1 MNNKKDIIK
10 FLLILISCI
19 FIFRLI
25 YIQIINNDYKIAYKK
40 NIIQKFIEY
49 PCRGKIYDRNGTLLV
64 YNEPIYDLK
73 IIPKY
78 SIATNKRL
86 FCKVFD
92 ITPNDYDI
100 NIVKVCKF
108 SKIKPSLFIKNISHS
123 RFATIQDYLSEFP
136 GFFVEAKSTRGYTT
150 GSLANIIGYLS
161 EVDGNNLKNDKYYT
175 IQDFIG
181 KTGLECFYEKLLRG
195 KKGKVYKVVD
205 VSGSVRGDYR
215 DGLMDRPSQS
225 GKDIFLTIDI
235 KTQQYA
241 DKFMKGKCGS
251 IVAIEPNSG
260 DIVVMGSYPSYN
272 PNILKGDRISKN
284 FKILQKNPQ
293 YPFFNRAIMAMYP
306 PGSIFKIVQALI
318 GLQLNAIAPSTIIQC
333 DKTLI
338 NCHNHSNPS
347 NLHSAIKNS
356 CNPYFYKVFRRII
369 NQDNHLNKYVGTR
382 IGFDKWRK
390 YVLQFGFGNITNI
403 DIPGEKKGFIPSVEF
418 YDKLYGKQRWKTSN
432 IRSLDIGQGEMLV
445 TPLQM
450 ANLVAIIANR
460 GFYYTPHL
468 IKKTI
473 LNIYEDNR
481 ENGVYDTKLRDFRKN
496 FKWKKY
502 KLKKDMHF
510 QKIVKYNTKQQLC
523 VNKCYFEFVAN
534 AMADVTKGTAR
545 RAYIDDIVV
554 CCKTGTAENPHGKDH
569 SVFVAFAPKEN
580 PVIAISVYVENAGWG
595 GIDAASI
602 GSLVIE
608 KYIRGNISKKRKYL
622 ESKYLGS

>member
-1 MNNKKDIIK
+1 MNNKKSTIK
-10 FLLILISCI
+10 FLLLSTACI
-19 FIFRLI
+19 FIFRLA
-25 YIQIINNDYKIAYKK
+25 YIQIISNDYKIAFKK
-40 NIIQKFIEY
+40 NIIRKLIEH
-49 PCRGKIYDRNGTLLV
+49 PCRGRIYDRNAILLV

-78 SIATNKRL
+78 STATNKIL
-86 FCKVFD
+86 FCKIFN
-92 ITPNDYDI
+92 ITSHDYDA
-100 NIVKVCKF
+100 NIMKVRKF

-136 GFFVEAKSTRGYTT
+136 GFFIEAKSTRGYTT

-161 EVDGNNLKNDKYYT
+161 EVNCSDLKNDTYYA

-181 KTGLECFYEKLLRG
+181 KTGLEYFYEKLLRG
-195 KKGKVYKVVD
+195 KKGEVYKIVD
-205 VSGSVRGDYR
+205 VAGSIRADYK

-235 KTQQYA
+235 KIQQYA
-241 DKFMKGKCGS
+241 DKLMKGKYGS
-251 IVAIEPNSG
+251 IVAIEPGSG

-272 PNILKGDRISKN
+272 PNILKGNKISKN
-284 FKILQKNPQ
+284 FKKLQKNPQ
-293 YPFFNRAIMAMYP
+293 YPFFNRAIMGMYP

-318 GLQLNAIAPSTIIQC
+318 GLQQKTIIPSTTIRC

-369 NQDNHLNKYVGTR
+369 NQDIHFNKYVDTR
-382 IGFDKWRK
+382 IGFSKWRK

-418 YDKLYGKQRWKTSN
+418 YDNLYGKQRWKTST

-460 GFYYTPHL
+460 GFYYIPHL
-468 IKKTI
+468 IKTI
-473 LNIYEDNR
+473 PSISEDNK
-481 ENGVYDTKLRDFRKN
+481 EKGVYDIKFHDFRKN
-496 FKWKKY
+496 FKSKQY
-502 KLKKDMHF
+502 KLKKDIPF
-510 QKIVKYNTKQQLC
+510 QKLVKYDTKKRLDID
-523 VNKCYFEFVAN
+523 KCYFEFVAN

-554 CCKTGTAENPHGKDH
+554 CCKTGTAQNPHGKDH

-595 GIDAASI
+595 GIEAASI

-608 KYIRGNISKKRKYL
+608 KYIRGFISKKRKYL
-622 ESKYLGS
+622 ESKYLNP